1 MYERNAIVLENYFDK
16 IIGVGNGSSPKENY
30 ENFIKMV
37 EEIKKYK
44 KMIEEEEEIIKKFD
58 ETAQKIQEMQN
69 RENEIHMINVKVE
82 EERNNLFNDISENTS
97 FIDQRLEKIEKI
109 IDKNNKELKELRE
122 TYIKT
127 LILFIERQKERNKYA
142 RNHRT
147 SEANYLSVLKQVNNE
162 FNKFNFKQI
171 QNIKDFITNYQES
184 NEKII
189 EVLLKNG
196 KNERVPFDEN
206 AIRIA
211 VNERS
216 KIAIEESDL
225 YITIYDKMKKLL
237 NEINGGSVQLPKFE
251 KTLRDVSAKISFLNA
266 KKEYIV
272 IFLDNERMTS
282 VNGKNAHARL
292 MKEACEKFELDIN
305 QIDNLYELIKKETI
319 GKATKKMYK
328 ELYNKTYLKNI
339 EEKEKDFE
347 KELTNVKINTG
358 TIINSN
364 YWRIEGIKN
373 IYTIFQDI
381 VSKNFSKDL
390 SEYCIEET
398 NNNKENKKVKDDKK
412 NKKENSKTKTTSKR
426 KVNSRLPDIS
436 ELIEEYS
443 NQFNNNEEDDEED
456 NYQEVI
462 FDDEEEKAERRKY
475 KKSNKNNNDEDF
487 DEDFDEDEYDEYD
500 EYDDY
505 YDDDDYD
512 EYENEIT
519 EENLEN
525 IISNSKKERNKKNT
539 KQDKGLLGKLF
550 KK

>member
-171 QNIKDFITNYQES
+171 QNIKDFIINYQES

-189 EVLLKNG
+189 EVILKNG

-225 YITIYDKMKKLL
+225 YITIYDKMKK
-237 NEINGGSVQLPKFE
+237 
-251 KTLRDVSAKISFLNA
+251 
-266 KKEYIV
+266 
-272 IFLDNERMTS
+272 
-282 VNGKNAHARL
+282 
-292 MKEACEKFELDIN
+292 
-305 QIDNLYELIKKETI
+305 
-319 GKATKKMYK
+319 
-328 ELYNKTYLKNI
+328 
-339 EEKEKDFE
+339 
-347 KELTNVKINTG
+347 
-358 TIINSN
+358 
-364 YWRIEGIKN
+364 
-373 IYTIFQDI
+373 
-381 VSKNFSKDL
+381 
-390 SEYCIEET
+390 
-398 NNNKENKKVKDDKK
+398 
-412 NKKENSKTKTTSKR
+412 
-426 KVNSRLPDIS
+426 
-436 ELIEEYS
+436 
-443 NQFNNNEEDDEED
+443 
-456 NYQEVI
+456 
-462 FDDEEEKAERRKY
+462 
-475 KKSNKNNNDEDF
+475 
-487 DEDFDEDEYDEYD
+487 
-500 EYDDY
+500 
-505 YDDDDYD
+505 
-512 EYENEIT
+512 YEN
-519 EENLEN
+519 
-525 IISNSKKERNKKNT
+525 
-539 KQDKGLLGKLF
+539 DHP
-550 KK
+550 

>member
-189 EVLLKNG
+189 EVILKNG

-487 DEDFDEDEYDEYD
+487 DEDFDEDEYD
-500 EYDDY
+500 DY

>member
-189 EVLLKNG
+189 EVILKNG

-412 NKKENSKTKTTSKR
+412 NKKENLKTKTTSKR

-487 DEDFDEDEYDEYD
+487 DEDFDEDDDYDDY
-500 EYDDY
+500 YDY

>member
-398 NNNKENKKVKDDKK
+398 NNNEKNKKVKDDKK

>member
-398 NNNKENKKVKDDKK
+398 NNNEKNKKVKDDKK

-500 EYDDY
+500 DY

>member
-189 EVLLKNG
+189 EVILKNG

-487 DEDFDEDEYDEYD
+487 DEDFDEDDDYDDY
-500 EYDDY
+500 YDY

>member
-171 QNIKDFITNYQES
+171 QNIKDFIINYQES

-189 EVLLKNG
+189 EVILKNG

-487 DEDFDEDEYDEYD
+487 DEDFDEDDD
-500 EYDDY
+500 YDDY

>member
-109 IDKNNKELKELRE
+109 IDKNNKEVKELRE

-487 DEDFDEDEYDEYD
+487 DEDEYDEYDEYD
-500 EYDDY
+500 DYDDY